1 VTGLEKQSDTE
12 VTVIDQCTSTTELHL
27 FSTTKVSDI
36 PQDFLNCLLSQ
47 RMSAI
52 PIQFI
57 RKIYM
62 KLDTQRELL
71 WDDYRLLAE
80 KIGLDSDVILWLGQQ
95 NNKTEFIL
103 QKFDAQEDPSIRR
116 FDEILEDMGRNDVVT
131 VIENWALF
139 EWNKQNNNSSSA
151 MLLL

>member
-1 VTGLEKQSDTE
+1 
-12 VTVIDQCTSTTELHL
+12 
-27 FSTTKVSDI
+27 
-36 PQDFLNCLLSQ
+36 
-47 RMSAI
+47 
-52 PIQFI
+52 
-57 RKIYM
+57 M